1 MRTASKTLYLIG
13 YIFNIIDIVF
23 MIITLIVGA
32 VGLGSA
38 ALIAQIAEDTKQS
51 VPYIHNVLLVMV
63 IAIAISLVVHFIILL
78 LVGRARRNLNQANGK
93 VSAHVFLLVLGILG
107 MNIFYFLGSIF
118 GLVTAGEDS
127 GRVD

>member
-78 LVGRARRNLNQANGK
+78 LVGRARRNLSQANGK

-118 GLVTAGEDS
+118 GLVTA
-127 GRVD
+127 